1 MSRRQFGSVRRLSS
15 GRWQARYPGPNG
27 AQMTAPTTFATKALA
42 GAFLASV
49 ETDMRRGTWFDPTAA
64 TAVSLGEYAATWLT
78 QRTVKGRP
86 LAPRTLDTYRH
97 SLEAWIVPTLGSR
110 PLGEVGPADVRRW
123 HQFVL
128 SQTGPTAARQ
138 AYALLRAVFN
148 TAVSDDIVP
157 RNPCRIRGAGQPNS
171 PERPLIDLDV
181 VTALVDAM
189 PEHLKAFTIVAFW
202 GHARLGELLGLRV
215 GDVDVAKG
223 TLRIER
229 QVIEVDGEGPRIT
242 APKVGSIRTVHLPT
256 PAVDALVT
264 HLSERGETETRC
276 TALHPTGWSRTPSA
290 PRPRPLGDRS
300 QPRGSARPAL
310 PRPPARRADPVSPDW
325 SHPCRGHAPR
335 RARLEPSSHALSARR
350 RGTRRRNRRPH
361 VSPRH
366 PSHQSARLTE
376 LGDRSC
382 SGCQAAPGPADCL
395 QPGSTSM

>member
-49 ETDMRRGTWFDPTAA
+49 ETDMRRGTWFDPTAG
-64 TAVSLGEYAATWLT
+64 TAVSLGEYAATWLA

-110 PLGEVGPADVRRW
+110 SLGDVGPADVRRW

-148 TAVSDDIVP
+148 TAVSDDLVP

-202 GHARLGELLGLRV
+202 GHARLGELLGLCV
-215 GDVDVAKG
+215 GDVDVDKG

-242 APKVGSIRTVHLPT
+242 APKVGSIRTVHLPA

-264 HLSERGETETRC
+264 HLAGLGVTNPDAPLFTQPGGTELRAHHVHARWETARNRVGQPGLHFHDLRHAGLTLSAQTGATLAEVMRRAGHVSSQAAMRYQHAAEERDAEI
-276 TALHPTGWSRTPSA
+276 ADLM
-290 PRPRPLGDRS
+290 
-300 QPRGSARPAL
+300 SARAT
-310 PRPPARRADPVSPDW
+310 RQ
-325 SHPCRGHAPR
+325 
-335 RARLEPSSHALSARR
+335 PS
-350 RGTRRRNRRPH
+350 
-361 VSPRH
+361 
-366 PSHQSARLTE
+366 Q
-376 LGDRSC
+376 RS
-382 SGCQAAPGPADCL
+382 
-395 QPGSTSM
+395 